1 MDDANYEKL
10 LEIISASSNISKA
23 EIEQKVDAKRER
35 ISGLISKEGAAQII
49 AAELGV
55 NFDNE
60 KLKIGNL
67 IPGMKRV
74 NTVGKIINLF
84 PVRTFTRNDKESK
97 VANMVIADDT
107 SNIRVVLWDANHIS
121 LIEEG
126 KISQDSS
133 VEILN
138 ATMRENELHLGNF
151 SDFKLSTEVF
161 EFVNTQKIIKE
172 KNISDFK
179 ISDNIN
185 TRAFVVQSFEPRFF
199 NVCME
204 CKKKVVQEGE
214 SFNCEQHGKV
224 APERRALMNIVL
236 DDGTETIRAVLF
248 HEKLSGL
255 GFSNLEPETLTL
267 EKQNVLGK
275 ELVFSGTV
283 RLNKFFNNPE
293 LIIDEVQEV
302 NVDEFLKQLEG
313 LNV

>member
-1 MDDANYEKL
+1 MSDVNYEKL
-10 LEIISASSNISKA
+10 LEIISNSSGLSRA

-35 ISGLISKEGAAQII
+35 ISGLISKEGAAQIV

-55 NFDNE
+55 NFDDE

-67 IPGMKRV
+67 IPGMKKV

-84 PVRTFTRNDKESK
+84 PVRTFTRNGKEGK

-126 KISQDSS
+126 KVVQDNS

-138 ATMRENELHLGNF
+138 ATMRDNELHLGSF

-161 EFVNTQKIIKE
+161 EVVNTQKILKE

-179 ISDNIN
+179 ISDNVN

-199 NVCME
+199 NVCNE
-204 CKKKVVQEGE
+204 CKRKVVQEGE
-214 SFNCEQHGKV
+214 GFNCEQHGKV
-224 APERRALMNIVL
+224 SPEKRALMNIVL

-302 NVDEFLKQLEG
+302 NIDEFLKQLEA
-313 LNV
+313 

>member
-1 MDDANYEKL
+1 MSDVNYEKL
-10 LEIISASSNISKA
+10 LDIISTSSKISKA

-35 ISGLISKEGAAQII
+35 ISGLISKEGAAQIV

-67 IPGMKRV
+67 IPGMKKV

-97 VANMVIADDT
+97 VANMVIADET
-107 SNIRVVLWDANHIS
+107 SNIRVVLWDSNHIS
-121 LIEEG
+121 LIEDG
-126 KISQDSS
+126 KIIQEGS
-133 VEILN
+133 VEIIN
-138 ATMRENELHLGNF
+138 ATMKDNELHLGSF
-151 SDFKLSTEVF
+151 SEFKPSTEVF
-161 EFVNTQKIIKE
+161 EVVNTQKVTKE
-172 KNISDFK
+172 KNILDFK

-185 TRAFVVQSFEPRFF
+185 TRAFVVQSFDPRFF

-214 SFNCEQHGKV
+214 NFNCEQHGKV
-224 APERRALMNIVL
+224 VPERRALMNIVL

-248 HEKLSGL
+248 HEKLNGL
-255 GFSNLEPETLTL
+255 GFSNLEPETLTS

-275 ELVFSGTV
+275 EFIFSGNV

-293 LIIDEVQEV
+293 LIIDDVQEV
-302 NVDEFLKQLEG
+302 NIDEFLKQLE
-313 LNV
+313 N

>member
-1 MDDANYEKL
+1 MDANYEKL
-10 LEIISASSNISKA
+10 LEIISSSSNISKA

-35 ISGLISKEGAAQII
+35 ISGLISKEGAAQIV

-161 EFVNTQKIIKE
+161 EFVNTQKITKE